1 MIRPLETRDLDTI
14 AMIESLLFQ
23 RPLSRG
29 DLEQMRARPAS
40 RGFVFEDAEAAV
52 TSYALF
58 MNAGASADLVSL
70 GTDLKAQR
78 AGLASRLLTSAL
90 QDLAGEGVEEVILEV
105 AVDNIAALALYKRSG
120 FIEAAR
126 RAGYYRRSNGT
137 VDAIV
142 MRRNLAQGSA

>member
-1 MIRPLETRDLDTI
+1 MIRPVETRDLDAI
-14 AMIESLLFQ
+14 AMIESRLFQ
-23 RPLSRG
+23 RPLGGG
-29 DLEQMRARPAS
+29 DLEQLKARPAS
-40 RGFVFEDAEAAV
+40 RGFVFQDTGARV

-58 MNAGASADLVSL
+58 LYAGTSADVVSL
-70 GTDLKAQR
+70 GTDPKAQR

-105 AVDNIAALALYKRSG
+105 AVDNIAALVLYTRSG

-142 MRRNLAQGSA
+142 MRRNLAPGSA